1 MASGQA
7 SRGIMMQATSAAL
20 RVPTTESGAFFDGV
34 DLQALARRLPTPFHV
49 YSATAIRE
57 RIAALTAA
65 VAGLDALIC
74 YAVKANSN
82 TAILQL
88 MAEAGLG
95 ADIVSAGELRRSL
108 RAGIPA
114 ERIVFSGVGKT
125 AAEIDEALA
134 TGILRFNV
142 ESRDELETLQRVA
155 HERGTIAAAA
165 VRINPDVDAGTHA
178 KISTGKA
185 ENKFGVSL
193 HEARAWF
200 ADSTRFP
207 NARLDGLH
215 VHIGSQIL
223 KPEPYEAAFE
233 QVAAFERELASSGH
247 EINSIDVGGGLGVSY
262 REGIDQPIGL
272 PAYAGIIRRALRH
285 FTGQIVFEPGR
296 LLVADAGL
304 LLTRVIRIKHGDQR
318 HFLVLDSAM
327 NDLQRPSLYD
337 AWHAIEPV
345 AATKESLVAY
355 DIVGPVCE
363 SADTFARGRFLPQCE
378 PGDLLM
384 IRATGAYGAS
394 MASTYNSRPLA
405 AEVLLDEG
413 RYAIVRRA
421 QTLDELTAGEAAERT
436 WESL

>member
-1 MASGQA
+1 M
-7 SRGIMMQATSAAL
+7 
-20 RVPTTESGAFFDGV
+20 
-34 DLQALARRLPTPFHV
+34 
-49 YSATAIRE
+49 
-57 RIAALTAA
+57 
-65 VAGLDALIC
+65 
-74 YAVKANSN
+74 
-82 TAILQL
+82 
-88 MAEAGLG
+88 
-95 ADIVSAGELRRSL
+95 
-108 RAGIPA
+108 
-114 ERIVFSGVGKT
+114 
-125 AAEIDEALA
+125 
-134 TGILRFNV
+134 
-142 ESRDELETLQRVA
+142 
-155 HERGTIAAAA
+155 
-165 VRINPDVDAGTHA
+165 
-178 KISTGKA
+178 
-185 ENKFGVSL
+185 
-193 HEARAWF
+193 
-200 ADSTRFP
+200 
-207 NARLDGLH
+207 
-215 VHIGSQIL
+215 
-223 KPEPYEAAFE
+223 
-233 QVAAFERELASSGH
+233 AAFERELASSGH